1 MLTYT
6 LRQEWK
12 KERKKDDNLL
22 ADRTSR
28 QEVDLERKSKR
39 VETCNIVHVSSP
51 ISTTEWTK
59 HGRMTKF
66 TTLIIK
72 IVQRVSKKKERREK
86 KNKRTVVVPEN
97 SKWRNWKR
105 ESKKETGEKFMRVH
119 TLYSAFTCAIRHLS
133 YSFVFLS
140 MSSFVLCLFMSAITA

>member
-6 LRQEWK
+6 LRQERK

-51 ISTTEWTK
+51 ISTTE
-59 HGRMTKF
+59 
-66 TTLIIK
+66 
-72 IVQRVSKKKERREK
+72 
-86 KNKRTVVVPEN
+86 
-97 SKWRNWKR
+97 
-105 ESKKETGEKFMRVH
+105 
-119 TLYSAFTCAIRHLS
+119 
-133 YSFVFLS
+133 
-140 MSSFVLCLFMSAITA
+140 